1 MVSDLAADHSG
12 KILGVSSRGVREIK
26 MLQTGGFTP
35 GKPYTAQDVADH
47 ASQVFFENAE
57 ERTAQ
62 TA

>member
-1 MVSDLAADHSG
+1 
-12 KILGVSSRGVREIK
+12 VREIK
-26 MLQTGGFTP
+26 MLQTGGFNPT
-35 GKPYTAQDVADH
+35 KPYTARDVAEH